1 MTLNKRLP
9 KISVIATGGTI
20 AGSSA
25 DATDTVTYQVGNITL
40 DTLIRA
46 VPQLE
51 EVAELSGEQVAN
63 IPSSDIDNA
72 TLFKLADRVNQ
83 CIADPDTDGVVIT
96 HGTDTL
102 EETAFFLEL
111 TTHCYNKPVVLV
123 GAMRPATALS
133 SDGPFNLLQAVTLAA
148 SQSAVGRGVLIVL
161 NDRIGSAYYTTK
173 TNTTAVDTFKATE
186 QGYLGAFL
194 GTKPHFYYSAAVP
207 TGRIQFDLSQVDKL
221 PKVPI
226 VYIHSGQDTEQ
237 VDCLTERG
245 AKGIVLA
252 GTGAGSVP
260 STMKTCLTKLDEQG
274 IPVIR
279 ASRTGG
285 GFAVKEDDGG
295 IAAGI
300 LNPQKARI
308 LLMLALATGADITRI
323 KQYFSIQ

>member
-1 MTLNKRLP
+1 ML
-9 KISVIATGGTI
+9 ATGGTI

-25 DATDTVTYQVGNITL
+25 DATDTMTYQVGNITL
-40 DTLIRA
+40 DTLISA
-46 VPQLE
+46 VPQLND
-51 EVAELSGEQVAN
+51 VAELSGEQIAN
-63 IPSSDIDNA
+63 IASSDIDN
-72 TLFKLADRVNQ
+72 TILLKLADKVNQ
-83 CIADPDTDGVVIT
+83 CIADPNIDGIVIT

-111 TTHCYNKPVVLV
+111 TTHCYKKPVVLV

-133 SDGPFNLLQAVTLAA
+133 ADGPFNLLQAVTLAA
-148 SQSAVGRGVLIVL
+148 SSDAVGRGVLIVL

-194 GTKPHFYYSAAVP
+194 GTKPHFYYSAAIP
-207 TGRIQFDLSQVDKL
+207 TGRHQFDLSRIETL

-237 VDCLTERG
+237 IDYLVERG
-245 AKGIVLA
+245 AKGLVLA
-252 GTGAGSVP
+252 GTGAGSLP
-260 STMKTCLTKLDEQG
+260 SKMKTCLTKLEDQG
-274 IPVIR
+274 ISVIR
-279 ASRTGG
+279 ASRTGS

-308 LLMLALATGADITRI
+308 LLMLALATGSDLQQI
-323 KQYFSIQ
+323 KQYFAIQ